1 MLLAFL
7 NFIHHLY
14 RLLVIFQETQCL
26 PSHIQIFV
34 PWTSFISG
42 FKVPFSCFVLSAKR
56 LFFLFLPNLH
66 WMSTL
71 DSGSVPLQTVCTYWL
86 RGMCMKGDQ
95 CGFLHQYDVEKMP
108 ICRNLLKFGECK
120 ELDCPYKHNTGTT
133 SLRQFGCRIIIWGI
147 RFRKLFNLAKH

>member
-1 MLLAFL
+1 
-7 NFIHHLY
+7 
-14 RLLVIFQETQCL
+14 
-26 PSHIQIFV
+26 
-34 PWTSFISG
+34 
-42 FKVPFSCFVLSAKR
+42 
-56 LFFLFLPNLH
+56 
-66 WMSTL
+66 MSTL

-133 SLRQFGCRIIIWGI
+133 SLRQFGCRIII
-147 RFRKLFNLAKH
+147 